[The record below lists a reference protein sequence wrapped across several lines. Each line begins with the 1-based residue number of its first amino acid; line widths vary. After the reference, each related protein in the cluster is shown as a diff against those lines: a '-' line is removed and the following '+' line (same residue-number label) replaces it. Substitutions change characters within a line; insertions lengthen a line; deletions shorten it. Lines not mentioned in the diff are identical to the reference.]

1 MRLHAGILCLKNK
14 SKRIVCEILVNDGR
28 KNLSGPISR
37 VLFFWVNFPKAAIIS
52 LRRQLP
58 VTSSSPPEEIPRR
71 IAPGRCFQQTLF
83 CSALLSM
90 GFTKPSQSPGLLVS
104 SYLTFSPLPADRSL
118 LAVCFLR
125 HFPEPR
131 GWWALPTIVSCRAR
145 TFLPPDMVLAQK
157 MPFHRKRRICIFQN
171 PKINLASDCLA
182 HSNSR

>member
-1 MRLHAGILCLKNK
+1 MNG
-14 SKRIVCEILVNDGR
+14 GR
-28 KNLSGPISR
+28 RNLSGPLSR

-71 IAPGRCFQQTLF
+71 IASGRCFQQTLF

-131 GWWALPTIVSCRAR
+131 GWWELPTIVSCRAR
-145 TFLPPDMVLAQK
+145 TFLPPDMSWHK
-157 MPFHRKRRICIFQN
+157 KCFFIESENMHFSKSKN
-171 PKINLASDCLA
+171 
-182 HSNSR
+182 

>member
-1 MRLHAGILCLKNK
+1 M
-14 SKRIVCEILVNDGR
+14 
-28 KNLSGPISR
+28 SGPISR
-37 VLFFWVNFPKAAIIS
+37 VLFFWVNFLKAAIIS

-71 IAPGRCFQQTLF
+71 IASGRCFQQTLF

-90 GFTKPSQSPGLLVS
+90 GFTKPSQLPGLLVS

-157 MPFHRKRRICIFQN
+157 MQLHRKRGICIFQN
-171 PKINLASDCLA
+171 PKINLASDCPA
-182 HSNSR
+182 HSNSRQIVARSAVKSKRYLLLWRAND

>member
-1 MRLHAGILCLKNK
+1 MPGSCAR
-14 SKRIVCEILVNDGR
+14 RINSDDSDGVPVHGNR
-28 KNLSGPISR
+28 KNLSGPVSR
-37 VLFFWVNFPKAAIIS
+37 VLFFWETFSKAAIIS

-58 VTSSSPPEEIPRR
+58 VTSSSPPEEKPKR
-71 IAPGRCFQQTLF
+71 IASGRCFQQTLF

-90 GFTKPSQSPGLLVS
+90 GFTKPSQLPGLLVS

-145 TFLPPDMVLAQK
+145 TFLPPDIVLAQK
-157 MPFHRKRRICIFQN
+157 MQFIVSEEYAF
-171 PKINLASDCLA
+171 
-182 HSNSR
+182 